1 MHCGEN
7 AEKIS
12 EQRRE
17 NTEETTT
24 IREMRGSTENIT
36 ENIKSY
42 GGVKPA
48 AASIIRR

>member
-7 AEKIS
+7 AEKFS

-24 IREMRGSTENIT
+24 IREMRTSAENIT
-36 ENIKSY
+36 ENIKNY
-42 GGVKPA
+42 LRKNN
-48 AASIIRR
+48 